1 MDLPNDV
8 QADAN
13 EEGLSRRDFAI
24 LSMAAA
30 GVMANAGPAQAAA
43 VTERALEISTKDGTC
58 DAVLVHAKG
67 GGRKPGVLLYPD
79 AFGLRPAMIDIGK
92 RLAENGY
99 TTLIINQFYRVGK
112 APIFPA
118 DFSFANE
125 ADRNR
130 LMQMIADLDH
140 DKVMRDAA
148 AFVAFLDG
156 QPEVDGK
163 AKIGTVG
170 FCMGGSM
177 TIRAAA
183 AAPERVGAVASFHGG
198 RLVTAD
204 PTSPHKL
211 IAGSKAAYHIGI
223 AVDDDEK
230 EPQAK
235 TALREA
241 LDAAKRPYTLE
252 VYPGALHGWMVPDHP
267 PMYNATQA
275 ERGWVAMLA
284 LYKEALI

>member
-1 MDLPNDV
+1 M
-8 QADAN
+8 
-13 EEGLSRRDFAI
+13 
-24 LSMAAA
+24 
-30 GVMANAGPAQAAA
+30 
-43 VTERALEISTKDGTC
+43 
-58 DAVLVHAKG
+58 
-67 GGRKPGVLLYPD
+67 
-79 AFGLRPAMIDIGK
+79 GK

-99 TTLIINQFYRVGK
+99 TTLIVNQFYRVGK
-112 APIFPA
+112 APLFPA

-140 DKVMRDAA
+140 EKVMRDAA

-156 QPEVDGK
+156 QPEVDAK

-183 AAPERVGAVASFHGG
+183 ASPERVGAAASFHGG
-198 RLVTAD
+198 RLVTDA
-204 PTSPHKL
+204 PNSPHKL
-211 IAGSKAAYHIGI
+211 IAGTKAAYHIGI

-230 EPQAK
+230 EPEAK
-235 TALREA
+235 TALRQA

-252 VYPGALHGWMVPDHP
+252 VYPGAVHGWMVPDHP

-275 ERGWVAMLA
+275 ERGWAAMLA